1 MTLVQTH
8 LKLEV
13 FFAVFSRKT
22 RVVWRAA
29 HAKRIGIAARATLHV
44 HALRGGVYSNC
55 SFPLIIAI
63 YCYL

>member
-29 HAKRIGIAARATLHV
+29 HAKRIGIAANNR
-44 HALRGGVYSNC
+44 
-55 SFPLIIAI
+55 
-63 YCYL
+63 YLLLFIEL